1 MKKIILTILIIIPFS
16 LNANENA
23 KEKRVAKYV
32 MENIQRDYVNC
43 YSFYK
48 VAAQSFKDAGKDKN
62 IIDSL
67 ENSADVSLKY
77 NFDLGEIMGLNPEV
91 MSQMTKDKVN
101 KFVELAKKDFSS
113 LAKEYGMMCKSLVE
127 NPEQSREQIFGK
139 LKEIKNLSEKKSFK
153 IKTKTNIFKT

>member
-1 MKKIILTILIIIPFS
+1 MKKIILLILIIAPFS

-23 KEKRVAKYV
+23 KEKKVAKYV

-77 NFDLGEIMGLNPEV
+77 NYDLGEIMGLNPEV

-101 KFVELAKKDFSS
+101 NFVDLANKDFSS
-113 LAKEYGMMCKSLVE
+113 LAKKYGLVCKNLVE
-127 NPEQSREQIFGK
+127 NPEQRT
-139 LKEIKNLSEKKSFK
+139 NYWEKKGKK
-153 IKTKTNIFKT
+153 IIK

>member
-1 MKKIILTILIIIPFS
+1 MKKIILIIFTLIPFS
-16 LNANENA
+16 LSASENA
-23 KEKRVAKYV
+23 KEKKVAKFV

-77 NFDLGEIMGLNPEV
+77 NYDLGEIMGLNPEV
-91 MSQMTKDKVN
+91 MSQMTKDN
-101 KFVELAKKDFSS
+101 VEKLS
-113 LAKEYGMMCKSLVE
+113 L
-127 NPEQSREQIFGK
+127 IH
-139 LKEIKNLSEKKSFK
+139 I
-153 IKTKTNIFKT
+153 

>member
-23 KEKRVAKYV
+23 KEKKVAKYV

-77 NFDLGEIMGLNPEV
+77 NYDLGEIMGLNPEV

-127 NPEQSREQIFGK
+127 NPEQEQIFGK

-153 IKTKTNIFKT
+153 IKT

>member
-1 MKKIILTILIIIPFS
+1 MKKIILTILLIIPFS

-23 KEKRVAKYV
+23 KEKKVAKYV

-77 NFDLGEIMGLNPEV
+77 NYDLGEIML
-91 MSQMTKDKVN
+91 
-101 KFVELAKKDFSS
+101 S
-113 LAKEYGMMCKSLVE
+113 L
-127 NPEQSREQIFGK
+127 IH
-139 LKEIKNLSEKKSFK
+139 I
-153 IKTKTNIFKT
+153 